1 LALLPLHQRNGDVK
15 MSLWAKSRQSADVT
29 AATLAVEETDTKP
42 EVDRPA
48 TNLVVHSVSPP
59 TYWPI
64 GYHEWLPPAVRGL
77 QMVYPAEDWGLNE
90 SSVEAAQA
98 APQEFQRRHQRG
110 DPLCPVCGCPLF
122 WSPLGDLAGNICAQ
136 CQPPTSPRMVED
148 LWLADGEGY
157 QACVSRSE
165 KWKNVLFR
173 IIPNYSEQLKRQQ
186 ERSAARAAI
195 ENEGF

>member
-1 LALLPLHQRNGDVK
+1 
-15 MSLWAKSRQSADVT
+15 MSLWAKSRQSTDVT

-48 TNLVVHSVSPP
+48 TNLVFHSVSPP

-64 GYHEWLPPAVRGL
+64 GDHEWLPPAVRGL

-98 APQEFQRRHQRG
+98 VPQELQRRKYQGH
-110 DPLCPVCGCPLF
+110 PLCPACGSPLF
-122 WSPLGDLAGNICAQ
+122 WSPLGDLAGNLCVQ
-136 CQPPTSPRMVED
+136 CHPPTSPRMVED
-148 LWLADGEGY
+148 LWLADLDGW
-157 QACVSRSE
+157 QVCVSKSE
-165 KWKNVLFR
+165 TWKRAAFSHLA
-173 IIPNYSEQLKRQQ
+173 EQLKRQQ